1 MTHKK
6 EVIQF
11 CQSKIQQIHKYGE
24 NIPDKESFVLLWE
37 YLILL
42 LKQKNTLDG
51 SDIAELLLKDR
62 DVHRP
67 YRINQNQ
74 NNVNNNNVK
83 AEEIKKDVTNAES
96 DHSYKSDNE
105 QNGKEVQKLKLPSYL
120 FSKLCSNMER

>member
-67 YRINQNQ
+67 YRNQNQ
-74 NNVNNNNVK
+74 NVNNSNDVK
-83 AEEIKKDVTNAES
+83 VKEEDIKKDVIDQS
-96 DHSYKSDNE
+96 DHSYTSDNE
-105 QNGKEVQKLKLPSYL
+105 QNGKEVHILH
-120 FSKLCSNMER
+120 M

>member
-67 YRINQNQ
+67 YRNQNQ
-74 NNVNNNNVK
+74 NVNNNNDVK
-83 AEEIKKDVTNAES
+83 VKEEDIKKDVIDQS
-96 DHSYKSDNE
+96 DHSYTSDNE
-105 QNGKEVQKLKLPSYL
+105 QNGKEVHNICNKYLYSILKL
-120 FSKLCSNMER
+120 

>member
-67 YRINQNQ
+67 YRNQNNQ
-74 NNVNNNNVK
+74 NVNNNNGDVK
-83 AEEIKKDVTNAES
+83 VKEEIKKDVIEES
-96 DHSYKSDNE
+96 DHSYTSDNE
-105 QNGKEVQKLKLPSYL
+105 QNGKEV
-120 FSKLCSNMER
+120 RT

>member
-83 AEEIKKDVTNAES
+83 KEEIKKEVIDAES

-105 QNGKEVQKLKLPSYL
+105 QNGKEVHNLL
-120 FSKLCSNMER
+120 